1 VTEQNGWQER
11 MDRFERAMGH
21 LLETQAG
28 QQTAIDKLLLLQQ
41 RADININ
48 RTLDL
53 VESLA
58 VAQRETDEELKATN
72 RIVAEL
78 ATAQRRTEGAMAE
91 TNERLNAL
99 IRVVDDIVRRENRN

>member
-1 VTEQNGWQER
+1 MVEQNGWQER
-11 MDRFERAMGH
+11 MDRFERAMGR

-58 VAQRETDEELKATN
+58 EAQKSTDEELKATN
-72 RIVAEL
+72 RMVGEL
-78 ATAQRRTEGAMAE
+78 AGAQKQTE
-91 TNERLNAL
+91 ERLNAL
-99 IRVVDDIVRRENRN
+99 IRVVDDVIRRENRN